1 MAGRSQGKAVRPY
14 AIGSGGKIVHK
25 YQVDSINKGFLMS
38 TAYDWERYLVH
49 SRLGPTGNPPQG
61 AKQRIVRMSQKQ
73 KKL

>member
-1 MAGRSQGKAVRPY
+1 
-14 AIGSGGKIVHK
+14 
-25 YQVDSINKGFLMS
+25 MS

-61 AKQRIVRMSQKQ
+61 AQQRIVRMSQKQ